1 MATLPPLYKYLD
13 VQGATL
19 TLTNRTLK
27 HSKPSYFNDVED
39 LTIKSIFPESDDVA
53 LDIMNSG
60 LTDIILRNLN
70 AIPTTE
76 NESQRAKI
84 LQIQSIYRT
93 NPKAADI
100 VKKAMKERPVYRQ
113 RHATHPQAYR
123 SHLADAAWSPHLG
136 SSRLF
141 GHERKDTAGHIW
153 PPPSGLFTRCSR
165 FHRLAPRPKK
175 GNVGYFVG

>member
-1 MATLPPLYKYLD
+1 MATLPPLYKYFD

-53 LDIMNSG
+53 LDVMNSW

-70 AIPTTE
+70 AIPATE
-76 NESQRAKI
+76 NESQRVKI

-93 NPKAADI
+93 NPKAVDI
-100 VKKAMKERPVYRQ
+100 VKKAMKERPV
-113 RHATHPQAYR
+113 
-123 SHLADAAWSPHLG
+123 
-136 SSRLF
+136 
-141 GHERKDTAGHIW
+141 
-153 PPPSGLFTRCSR
+153 
-165 FHRLAPRPKK
+165 
-175 GNVGYFVG
+175 